1 LLPESGCIKK
11 QKMGVIMKL
20 TVALRV
26 IGGFGIISL
35 LLLIIGTTSYVS
47 LNNISASTAEVNQVS
62 IPALE
67 QSALMQS
74 GFVVMSKQS
83 LQAFYATSLQEVSSL
98 RTLFSE
104 EQQRYAQA
112 AKTLNTAVQ
121 HEATLKRA
129 AETVNE
135 AYSNFTPVT
144 TQLFQQLENNLAL
157 RDNIESKLAELET
170 QADDTAS
177 LILDF
182 TDTRD
187 VQRRFPRSYQA
198 ATGIETGINTLI
210 SNVVDLNRTNSDS
223 TANTIS
229 NEIAFR
235 LKELNDQFTIIKTET
250 AGQVS
255 LVDDLAEKFAEI
267 NTLLAGNN
275 SIVELKARRLQS
287 TADATALLASA
298 EQQTAS
304 AMASLAGLLNQ
315 ASTAAENIQQDS
327 ASGVSN
333 AITLIFIVV
342 LISIIVSV
350 VIATLT
356 VRSISIPLAKVNQI
370 LGVVAS
376 GDMTQK
382 LDDSAQDEFGELARN
397 CNKVIANLQQLI
409 QGIISRST
417 QLAAAS
423 EQTSAITVQ
432 TTQAIRE
439 QKSQVTQAAT
449 ATTEMSSTA
458 QGVLQSSNDA
468 VAEIKNA
475 DNEAERVKG
484 ISLENKSII
493 LQLSHEV
500 EQASVVINKLHKDSA
515 SIGSILDVI
524 RGIAEQTNLLALNAA
539 IEAARAGEQG
549 RGFAVVADE
558 VRSLAS
564 KTQASTQEIQAM
576 IQVLQSGAQAA
587 VEAMN
592 KGKKQAENCVAKT
605 EVATKALDSITH
617 AVHLAHDMSTQISDA
632 AKEQNQVS
640 HEISKLLESI
650 VSIAEETASGA
661 EQTSESSHEVARLAE
676 ELRVSVDQFKV

>member
-1 LLPESGCIKK
+1 
-11 QKMGVIMKL
+11 MKL

-26 IGGFGIISL
+26 MGGFGVISL
-35 LLLIIGTTSYVS
+35 LLLIIGLTSYS
-47 LNNISASTAEVNQVS
+47 RLNNISASTAEVNQVS

-67 QSALMQS
+67 QSALMKS
-74 GFVVMSKQS
+74 EFVLMSKKSLEAFHAQS
-83 LQAFYATSLQEVSSL
+83 ADDIRNLRQQFSGHQQSYDKAAQQLQQVLQHKVTL
-98 RTLFSE
+98 RNAANQVGTAYQEF
-104 EQQRYAQA
+104 QQTAERLYQQ
-112 AKTLNTAVQ
+112 LNTNIQ
-121 HEATLKRA
+121 
-129 AETVNE
+129 
-135 AYSNFTPVT
+135 
-144 TQLFQQLENNLAL
+144 L
-157 RDNIESKLAELET
+157 RDNITNKLSDLEMS
-170 QADDTAS
+170 ADDMAS
-177 LILDF
+177 LILDL
-182 TDTRD
+182 TDIRD

-198 ATGIETGINTLI
+198 STQMETGINTLI
-210 SNVVDLNRTNSDS
+210 NNVIDLNRTESDT
-223 TANTIS
+223 TAATVS

-235 LKELNDQFTIIKTET
+235 LQELKDQFAIIKAEAGNQIPQVEELEDKLNDVT
-250 AGQVS
+250 ANLSGS
-255 LVDDLAEKFAEI
+255 S
-267 NTLLAGNN
+267 
-275 SIVELKARRLQS
+275 SIPALKEQRLKGV
-287 TADATALLASA
+287 ANATALLGSA
-298 EQQTAS
+298 DEQTNNALSRLDTLLAQSS
-304 AMASLAGLLNQ
+304 AAAGDIQ
-315 ASTAAENIQQDS
+315 AAAEAD
-327 ASGVSN
+327 VRN
-333 AITLIFIVV
+333 AVTIILLVALGSIV
-342 LISIIVSV
+342 LAII
-350 VIATLT
+350 IAYFT
-356 VRSISIPLAKVNQI
+356 VRSIKQPLDKVNAI
-370 LGVVAS
+370 LEVVAS
-376 GDMTQK
+376 GDLTQK

-397 CNKVIANLQQLI
+397 CNKVINNLQQLI

-449 ATTEMSSTA
+449 ATTEMSSTS

-468 VAEIKNA
+468 LAEIKNA
-475 DNEAERVKG
+475 DKEAERVKS
-484 ISLENKSII
+484 ISLDNKKTII
-493 LQLSHEV
+493 QLSTEV
-500 EQASVVINKLHKDSA
+500 EQASGVINKLHKDSA

-592 KGKKQAENCVAKT
+592 KGKKQAENCVTQT
-605 EVATKALDSITH
+605 EVATNALDSITH
-617 AVHLAHDMSTQISDA
+617 AVHMAHDMSEQISSA

-676 ELRVSVDQFKV
+676 ELRQSVDQFKV

>member
-1 LLPESGCIKK
+1 
-11 QKMGVIMKL
+11 MKL

-26 IGGFGIISL
+26 IGGFGVISL
-35 LLLIIGTTSYVS
+35 LLLIIGATSYNRLS
-47 LNNISASTAEVNQVS
+47 SISTSTTEVNNVS

-67 QSALMQS
+67 NSAVMQS
-74 GFVVMSKQS
+74 QFVVMSKLS
-83 LQAFYATSLQEVSSL
+83 LQAFNASELSTVAAL
-98 RTLFSE
+98 RNQFNE
-104 EQQRYAQA
+104 EQQRYQQAADRLGNAVKDAAALKAAASSAAQA
-112 AKTLNTAVQ
+112 
-121 HEATLKRA
+121 
-129 AETVNE
+129 
-135 AYSNFTPVT
+135 YSAFTPVT
-144 TQLFQQLENNLAL
+144 TKLFEQLENNLKL
-157 RDNIESKLAELET
+157 RDRIDSKLATLET
-170 QADDTAS
+170 HADDMAS
-177 LILDF
+177 MILDF
-182 TDTRD
+182 TDVRD

-198 ATGIETGINTLI
+198 ATTVETGINTLI
-210 SNVVDLNRTNSDS
+210 SNVVELNRTTTDT
-223 TANTIS
+223 TATTIS
-229 NEIAFR
+229 NEIGFR
-235 LKELNDQFTIIKTET
+235 LKELNEQFATIQNET
-250 AGQVS
+250 RGQVS
-255 LVDDLAEKFAEI
+255 LVSDLEEKITAINGLLEGSDGIPAVKTQRLQSSAEAA
-267 NTLLAGNN
+267 TLLA
-275 SIVELKARRLQS
+275 A
-287 TADATALLASA
+287 A
-298 EQQTAS
+298 EQQTAN
-304 AMASLAGLLNQ
+304 AMAVLAGLLNQ
-315 ASTAAENIQQDS
+315 ASNAAEKIQQETS
-327 ASGVSN
+327 AGVSN
-333 AITLIFIVV
+333 AITIIALVV
-342 LISIIVSV
+342 LGSVILAIVISVY
-350 VIATLT
+350 T
-356 VRSISIPLAKVNQI
+356 VGTITKPLAKVNAI

-376 GDMTQK
+376 GDLTQK

-417 QLAAAS
+417 QLAAAA

-484 ISLENKSII
+484 ISLENKGII

-576 IQVLQSGAQAA
+576 IQVLQSGAHAA

-592 KGKKQAENCVAKT
+592 KGRKQAENCVAKT
-605 EVATKALDSITH
+605 EVATTALDSITH
-617 AVHLAHDMSTQISDA
+617 AVHLAHDMSEQISAA

-661 EQTSESSHEVARLAE
+661 EQTSESSHEVARLSE
-676 ELRVSVDQFKV
+676 ELRVSVEQFKV

>member
-1 LLPESGCIKK
+1 
-11 QKMGVIMKL
+11 MKL

-26 IGGFGIISL
+26 IGGFGFISL
-35 LLLIIGTTSYVS
+35 LLLVIGGTSFVS
-47 LNNISASTAEVNQVS
+47 LKNISASTSEVNEVS

-67 QSALMQS
+67 HSAVMKS
-74 GFVVMSKQS
+74 EFVIMSKLSQE
-83 LQAFYATSLQEVSSL
+83 AFYAESLSEIDKLRAQFSSEKQNYEQSYNDLVQVVAKNASL
-98 RTLFSE
+98 RASLDKTSE
-104 EQQRYAQA
+104 VYA
-112 AKTLNTAVQ
+112 K
-121 HEATLKRA
+121 
-129 AETVNE
+129 
-135 AYSNFTPVT
+135 FTPISA
-144 TQLFQQLENNLAL
+144 QLVQKLEQSLKV
-157 RDNIESKLAELET
+157 RDTITDKMSDLEMN
-170 QADDTAS
+170 ADDMAS

-182 TDTRD
+182 TDVRD
-187 VQRRFPRSYQA
+187 VQRRFPKSYQA
-198 ATGIETGINTLI
+198 ATSIETGINTLV
-210 SNVVDLNRTNSDS
+210 SNVVDLNRTTSET
-223 TANTIS
+223 TATTIS

-235 LKELNDQFTIIKTET
+235 LKDIKEQFATMQTET
-250 AGQVS
+250 TGQVNMIS
-255 LVDDLAEKFAEI
+255 DLSEKVTNIDALLDGANGI
-267 NTLLAGNN
+267 PALKAQRLQQISQASTLL
-275 SIVELKARRLQS
+275 VQS
-287 TADATALLASA
+287 E
-298 EQQTAS
+298 EQTTL
-304 AMASLAGLLNQ
+304 AMASLEELLNQ
-315 ASTAAENIQQDS
+315 ASKAAERIQKETESDVAS
-327 ASGVSN
+327 AINTIV
-333 AITLIFIVV
+333 IVV
-342 LISIIVSV
+342 LFSIVISI
-350 VIATLT
+350 VIAYLT
-356 VRSISIPLAKVNQI
+356 VRRITVPLAQVNHI

-376 GDMTQK
+376 GDLTQK
-382 LDDSAQDEFGELARN
+382 LDDSAKDEFGVLAAN
-397 CNKVIANLQQLI
+397 CNKVILSLQQLI

-432 TTQAIRE
+432 TTHAIRE

-458 QGVLQSSNDA
+458 QGVLQSANDA
-468 VAEIKNA
+468 VNEIKNA

-484 ISLENKSII
+484 ISIENKSII
-493 LQLSHEV
+493 LQLSKEV
-500 EQASVVINKLHKDSA
+500 DQASVVINKLHKDSA

-576 IQVLQSGAQAA
+576 IQVLQSGAHAA

-592 KGKKQAENCVAKT
+592 KGKKQAENCVEKT
-605 EVATKALDSITH
+605 EVATKALDSITN
-617 AVHLAHDMSTQISDA
+617 AVHLAHDMSEQISDA

-676 ELRVSVDQFKV
+676 ELRLSVAQFKV

>member
-1 LLPESGCIKK
+1 
-11 QKMGVIMKL
+11 MKL

-26 IGGFGIISL
+26 IGGFSIISL
-35 LLLIIGTTSYVS
+35 LLLIIGATSYSS
-47 LNNISASTAEVNQVS
+47 LNDINSSTAEVNNVS

-67 QSALMQS
+67 NSALMKS
-74 GFVVMSKQS
+74 EFVIMSRLS
-83 LQAFYATSLQEVSSL
+83 LEAYYSNSLTDIANVKKE
-98 RTLFSE
+98 FASE
-104 EQQRYAQA
+104 KQRYDA
-112 AKTLNTAVQ
+112 ASEQLQRVVQ
-121 HEATLKRA
+121 QQPSLSAA
-129 AETVNE
+129 AEQVSQ
-135 AYSNFTPVT
+135 AYNSFIPVT
-144 TQLFQQLENNLAL
+144 SRLFQQLENSLSLGESLN
-157 RDNIESKLAELET
+157 SKLSELEMS
-170 QADDTAS
+170 ADDMAS

-182 TDTRD
+182 TDVRD
-187 VQRRFPRSYQA
+187 VKRRFPDSYQA
-198 ATGIETGINTLI
+198 ATSIETGINILV
-210 SNVVDLNRTNSDS
+210 SNVVDLVRTPSEA
-223 TANTIS
+223 TATTIS

-235 LKELNDQFTIIKTET
+235 LKDLNTQFATIETET
-250 AGQVS
+250 AGQVN
-255 LVDDLAEKFAEI
+255 LVSDLAEKVQEI
-267 NTLLAGNN
+267 NALLDGNN
-275 SIVELKARRLQS
+275 SLPALKTRRLQS
-287 TADATALLASA
+287 VKEATELLASA
-298 EQQTAS
+298 EQQT
-304 AMASLAGLLNQ
+304 
-315 ASTAAENIQQDS
+315 
-327 ASGVSN
+327 SN
-333 AITLIFIVV
+333 AISSLDQLLAQARSAAEDIQRTAADDVSDAITTIFIVV
-342 LISIIVSV
+342 VVSILLSII
-350 VIATLT
+350 IAYFT
-356 VRSISIPLAKVNQI
+356 VRSISRPLAEVNQI

-376 GDMTQK
+376 GDLTQK
-382 LDDSAQDEFGELARN
+382 LDAHAQDEFGELARN
-397 CNKVIANLQQLI
+397 CNQVIGNLQQLI

-484 ISLENKSII
+484 ISLENKATI
-493 LQLSHEV
+493 LQLSREV
-500 EQASVVINKLHKDSA
+500 DQASEVINKLHKDSA

-576 IQVLQSGAQAA
+576 IQVLQSGAHAA

-592 KGKKQAENCVAKT
+592 KGKKQAENCVAQT

-617 AVHLAHDMSTQISDA
+617 AVHLAHDMSEQISDA

-640 HEISKLLESI
+640 HEISNLLESI
-650 VSIAEETASGA
+650 VAIAEETASGA

-676 ELRVSVDQFKV
+676 ELRLSVEQFKV

>member
-1 LLPESGCIKK
+1 
-11 QKMGVIMKL
+11 M
-20 TVALRV
+20 
-26 IGGFGIISL
+26 GGFGVISL
-35 LLLIIGTTSYVS
+35 LLLIIGATAYVS
-47 LNNISASTAEVNQVS
+47 LNNISSSTAEVNEVS

-67 QSALMQS
+67 NSALMQS
-74 GFVVMSKQS
+74 EFVVMSKLS
-83 LQAFYATSLQEVSSL
+83 LQAFNAESLAEVASL
-98 RTLFSE
+98 RKQFAT
-104 EQQRYAQA
+104 EQERYQA
-112 AKTLNTAVQ
+112 ASGRLISAVQ
-121 HEATLKRA
+121 RNQTLKA
-129 AETVNE
+129 AANNAEQ
-135 AYSNFTPVT
+135 AYSTFIPVS
-144 TQLFQQLENNLAL
+144 TQLFDQLQNNLQL
-157 RDNIESKLAELET
+157 RDSIDSKISDLEMH
-170 QADDTAS
+170 ADDTAS

-182 TDTRD
+182 TDVRD

-198 ATGIETGINTLI
+198 ATSIETGINTLV
-210 SNVVDLNRTNSDS
+210 SNVVDLNRTLSDT

-235 LKELNDQFTIIKTET
+235 LKDLNEQVATITQET
-250 AGQVS
+250 DGKID
-255 LVDDLAEKFAEI
+255 LVTDLTDKVAEI
-267 NTLLAGNN
+267 NNLLGGNN
-275 SIVELKARRLQS
+275 SIVALKNSRLQS
-287 TADATALLASA
+287 TAEATRLLASVE
-298 EQQTAS
+298 EQTQS
-304 AMASLAGLLNQ
+304 AMTVLAGLLNQ
-315 ASTAAENIQQDS
+315 ASQAAESIQQDS
-327 ASGVSN
+327 ATGVSN
-333 AITLIFIVV
+333 AITTIFIVV
-342 LISIIVSV
+342 IVSILLAV
-350 VIATLT
+350 VIAFIT
-356 VRSISIPLAKVNQI
+356 VKSITNPLDKVNAI

-376 GDMTQK
+376 GDLTQK
-382 LDDSAQDEFGELARN
+382 LDDSAKDEFGELARN
-397 CNKVIANLQQLI
+397 CNTVIASLQQLI

-484 ISLENKSII
+484 ISLENKAII
-493 LQLSHEV
+493 IQLSREV

-592 KGKKQAENCVAKT
+592 KGKKQAENCVEKT

-617 AVHLAHDMSTQISDA
+617 AVHLAHDMSEQISDA

-676 ELRVSVDQFKV
+676 ELRVSVEQFKV

>member
-1 LLPESGCIKK
+1 
-11 QKMGVIMKL
+11 MKL
-20 TVALRV
+20 TVALRI

-35 LLLIIGTTSYVS
+35 LLLVIGATSYVS
-47 LNNISASTAEVNQVS
+47 LNNISTSTAEVNEVS

-67 QSALMQS
+67 NSAQMQS
-74 GFVVMSKQS
+74 EFVIMSKLS
-83 LQAFYATSLQEVSSL
+83 LQAFNATSLEDVGSMRQQFN
-98 RTLFSE
+98 T
-104 EQQRYAQA
+104 EQQRYQQASAQLA
-112 AKTLNTAVQ
+112 TAVQ
-121 HEATLKRA
+121 HNAPLKTA
-129 AETVNE
+129 AQTVAQ
-135 AYSNFTPVT
+135 AYDSFIPVT
-144 TQLFQQLENNLAL
+144 TALFAQLENNLKL
-157 RDNIESKLAELET
+157 RDGIDSKLSDLEMH
-170 QADDTAS
+170 ADDMAS

-182 TDTRD
+182 TDVRD

-198 ATGIETGINTLI
+198 ATSIETGINTLI
-210 SNVVDLNRTNSDS
+210 SNVVDLNRTLSDT
-223 TANTIS
+223 TANTIA

-235 LKELNDQFTIIKTET
+235 LKDLNDQFAVIEAET
-250 AGQVS
+250 AGQIN
-255 LVDDLAEKFAEI
+255 LIADLAEKVAEI

-275 SIVELKARRLQS
+275 SIVDMKTQRLQS
-287 TADATALLASA
+287 SAEATRLLASA
-298 EQQTAS
+298 EEQTAS
-304 AMASLAGLLNQ
+304 AMTSLAGLLTQ
-315 ASTAAENIQQDS
+315 ARNAAEGIQRD
-327 ASGVSN
+327 AATGVAN
-333 AITLIFIVV
+333 AITTIFIVV
-342 LISIIVSV
+342 VVSIVLAI
-350 VIATLT
+350 VIAYIT
-356 VRSISIPLAKVNQI
+356 VKSIKNPLDKVNAI

-382 LDDSAQDEFGELARN
+382 LDDSAKDEFGELARN

-475 DNEAERVKG
+475 DSEAERVKG
-484 ISLENKSII
+484 ISLENKAII

-515 SIGSILDVI
+515 SIGGILDVI

-576 IQVLQSGAQAA
+576 IQVLQSGAHAA

-592 KGKKQAENCVAKT
+592 KGKQQAENCVEKT

-617 AVHLAHDMSTQISDA
+617 AVHLAHDMSEQISDA

-676 ELRVSVDQFKV
+676 ELRVSVEQFKV

>member
-1 LLPESGCIKK
+1 
-11 QKMGVIMKL
+11 MKL

-35 LLLIIGTTSYVS
+35 LLLIIGITAYGS
-47 LNNISASTAEVNQVS
+47 LSNISESTAEVNQIS

-67 QSALMQS
+67 NSAAMQS
-74 GFVVMSKQS
+74 EFVIMSKLS
-83 LQAFYATSLQEVSSL
+83 LQAFNAASLPEIEQL
-98 RTLFSE
+98 RKQFSN
-104 EQQRYAQA
+104 EQQTYQQA
-112 AKTLNTAVQ
+112 SERLMNAVQ
-121 HEATLKRA
+121 EEVTLKA
-129 AETVNE
+129 AAGEVNQ
-135 AYSNFTPVT
+135 AYSSFIPVST
-144 TQLFQQLENNLAL
+144 KLFEELKNNLTL
-157 RDNIESKLAELET
+157 RDTIDNKLSELEGH
-170 QADDTAS
+170 ADDMAS

-182 TDTRD
+182 TDVRD

-198 ATGIETGINTLI
+198 ATSIETGINTLI
-210 SNVVDLNRTNSDS
+210 SNVVDLNRTLSDT

-235 LKELNDQFTIIKTET
+235 LKELNDQFAVIKTET
-250 AGQVS
+250 ADQVS
-255 LVDDLAEKFAEI
+255 LVTELEDKVSAI
-267 NTLLAGNN
+267 NASLDGSQGIPA
-275 SIVELKARRLQS
+275 LKLKRLQS
-287 TADATALLASA
+287 SADATTLLASA

-304 AMASLAGLLNQ
+304 GMASLAGLLSQ
-315 ASTAAENIQQDS
+315 ASKAAEVIQRDAS
-327 ASGVSN
+327 SGVSN
-333 AITLIFIVV
+333 AITTIFIVV
-342 LISIIVSV
+342 LLSIIFSV
-350 VIATLT
+350 IIATVT
-356 VRSISIPLAKVNQI
+356 VRSIAIPLAKVNQI

-382 LDDSAQDEFGELARN
+382 LDDSAKDEFGELARN
-397 CNKVIANLQQLI
+397 CNKVSANLQQLI

-484 ISLENKSII
+484 ISLENKAII

-576 IQVLQSGAQAA
+576 IQVLQSGAHAA

-592 KGKKQAENCVAKT
+592 KGRKQAENCVEKT

-617 AVHLAHDMSTQISDA
+617 AVHLAHDMSEQISDA

-676 ELRVSVDQFKV
+676 ELRVSVEQFKV

>member
-1 LLPESGCIKK
+1 
-11 QKMGVIMKL
+11 MKL

-26 IGGFGIISL
+26 MGGFGVISL
-35 LLLIIGTTSYVS
+35 LLLIIGITAYHRLSTI
-47 LNNISASTAEVNQVS
+47 NSATIEVNNVS

-67 QSALMQS
+67 NSAMMKS
-74 GFVVMSKQS
+74 EFVIMSKLS
-83 LQAFYATSLQEVSSL
+83 LQAYNATELSDVSDFKT
-98 RTLFSE
+98 RFAK
-104 EQQRYAQA
+104 EQQVYEAAAQKLNA
-112 AKTLNTAVQ
+112 AVSNET
-121 HEATLKRA
+121 TLKLA
-129 AETVNE
+129 ASAVAD
-135 AYSNFTPVT
+135 AYNQFTPVSRRLFE
-144 TQLFQQLENNLAL
+144 QLDTGLKL
-157 RDNIESKLAELET
+157 RDSIDSKLADLEMH
-170 QADDTAS
+170 ADDMAS

-182 TDTRD
+182 TDVRD
-187 VQRRFPRSYQA
+187 VQRRFPRSYAA
-198 ATGIETGINTLI
+198 ATALETGINTLI
-210 SNVVDLNRTNSDS
+210 SNVVDLNRTTSDS
-223 TANTIS
+223 TATTIS

-235 LKELNDQFTIIKTET
+235 LKDLNEQFATIKTE
-250 AGQVS
+250 AGAQIT
-255 LVDDLAEKFAEI
+255 LVADLEDKVNAI
-267 NTLLAGNN
+267 NELLHPTNGIPAIKAARIASSTEASELLN
-275 SIVELKARRLQS
+275 SV
-287 TADATALLASA
+287 
-298 EQQTAS
+298 EQQTAE
-304 AMASLAGLLNQ
+304 AITVLEGLLNK
-315 ASTAAENIQQDS
+315 ASAAAEDIQQQATQS
-327 ASGVSN
+327 VAN
-333 AITLIFIVV
+333 AITIIFAVMLGSVV
-342 LISIIVSV
+342 LAIAISFY
-350 VIATLT
+350 T
-356 VRSISIPLAKVNQI
+356 VGSITKPLDKVNAI

-376 GDMTQK
+376 GDLTQK
-382 LDDSAQDEFGELARN
+382 LDDSAKDEFGDLARN
-397 CNKVIANLQQLI
+397 CNTVIANLQQLI

-432 TTQAIRE
+432 TTQAIKE

-475 DNEAERVKG
+475 DSEAERVKG
-484 ISLENKSII
+484 ISLENKEII

-500 EQASVVINKLHKDSA
+500 EQASIVINKLHKDSA

-576 IQVLQSGAQAA
+576 IQVLQSGAHAA

-617 AVHLAHDMSTQISDA
+617 AVHLAHDMSEQISDA

-676 ELRVSVDQFKV
+676 ELRVSVEQFKV

>member
-1 LLPESGCIKK
+1 
-11 QKMGVIMKL
+11 MKL

-26 IGGFGIISL
+26 MGGFGVISL
-35 LLLIIGTTSYVS
+35 LLLIIGITSYNRLS
-47 LNNISASTAEVNQVS
+47 TINSATTEVNNVS

-67 QSALMQS
+67 NSAMMKS
-74 GFVVMSKQS
+74 EFVIMSKLS
-83 LQAFYATSLQEVSSL
+83 LQAFNA
-98 RTLFSE
+98 SE
-104 EQQRYAQA
+104 LSGVADFKSRFAKEQQVYEASAQKLNA
-112 AKTLNTAVQ
+112 AVSND
-121 HEATLKRA
+121 ATLKLA
-129 AETVNE
+129 ASAAADAYNE
-135 AYSNFTPVT
+135 FTPVSRR
-144 TQLFQQLENNLAL
+144 LFEQLEAGLKL
-157 RDNIESKLAELET
+157 RDSINSKLSDLEMH
-170 QADDTAS
+170 ADDMAS

-182 TDTRD
+182 TDVRD
-187 VQRRFPRSYQA
+187 VQRRFPRSYTA
-198 ATGIETGINTLI
+198 ATALETGINTLI
-210 SNVVDLNRTNSDS
+210 SNVIDLNRTTSDI
-223 TANTIS
+223 TATTIS

-235 LKELNDQFTIIKTET
+235 LKDLNEQFATMKTEAGAQVTLVADLEDKVT
-250 AGQVS
+250 A
-255 LVDDLAEKFAEI
+255 I
-267 NTLLAGNN
+267 NELLHPTNGIPA
-275 SIVELKARRLQS
+275 IKAARISSS
-287 TADATALLASA
+287 TDATALLNSV
-298 EQQTAS
+298 EQQTAQ
-304 AMASLAGLLNQ
+304 AITVLDGLLNK
-315 ASTAAENIQQDS
+315 ASAAAEDIQQQATQS
-327 ASGVSN
+327 VAN
-333 AITLIFIVV
+333 AITIIFAVMLGSV
-342 LISIIVSV
+342 LLAIGISVY
-350 VIATLT
+350 T
-356 VRSISIPLAKVNQI
+356 VGSITKPLAKVNAI

-376 GDMTQK
+376 GDLTQK
-382 LDDSAQDEFGELARN
+382 LDDSAKDEFGDLARN

-432 TTQAIRE
+432 TTQAIKE

-484 ISLENKSII
+484 ISLENKEII

-500 EQASVVINKLHKDSA
+500 EQASTVINKLHKDSA

-576 IQVLQSGAQAA
+576 IQVLQSGAHAA

-592 KGKKQAENCVAKT
+592 KGRKQAENCVAKT

-617 AVHLAHDMSTQISDA
+617 AVHLAHDMSEQISDA

-676 ELRVSVDQFKV
+676 ELRVSVEQFKV

>member
-1 LLPESGCIKK
+1 
-11 QKMGVIMKL
+11 MKL
-20 TVALRV
+20 TVALRI

-35 LLLIIGTTSYVS
+35 LLLLIGATAYIS
-47 LNNISASTAEVNQVS
+47 LNNISSSTAEVNQVS

-67 QSALMQS
+67 NSAQMQS
-74 GFVVMSKQS
+74 EFVIMSKLS
-83 LQAFYATSLQEVSSL
+83 LQAFNATELNEVDQLLQQ
-98 RTLFSE
+98 FST
-104 EQQRYAQA
+104 EQQRYQQA
-112 AKTLNTAVQ
+112 STQLARAVQ
-121 HEATLKRA
+121 DNAQLKGAA
-129 AETVNE
+129 AEV
-135 AYSNFTPVT
+135 AKSYDAFTPVSSALFS
-144 TQLFQQLENNLAL
+144 QLKTNLQL
-157 RDNIESKLAELET
+157 RDNIDSKIADVEMN
-170 QADDTAS
+170 ADDMAS

-182 TDTRD
+182 TDVRD
-187 VQRRFPRSYQA
+187 VQRRFPNAYKA
-198 ATGIETGINTLI
+198 ATSIETGINTLV
-210 SNVVDLNRTNSDS
+210 SNVVDLNRTTSDS
-223 TANTIS
+223 TANTIG
-229 NEIAFR
+229 NEISFR
-235 LKELNDQFTIIKTET
+235 LKELNDQFAIIETDT
-250 AGQVS
+250 AGQVA
-255 LVDDLAEKFAEI
+255 LVADMAEKVAELNNLLSGSNSVVALKMQRLQGI
-267 NTLLAGNN
+267 AEATGLLA
-275 SIVELKARRLQS
+275 R
-287 TADATALLASA
+287 A
-298 EQQTAS
+298 EQQTAA
-304 AMASLAGLLNQ
+304 AMTSLAGLLSQ
-315 ASTAAENIQQDS
+315 ARTAAETIQQES
-327 ASGVSN
+327 ANGVAN
-333 AITLIFIVV
+333 AITTIFIVV
-342 LISIIVSV
+342 VVSILLAV
-350 VIATLT
+350 VIAYIT
-356 VRSISIPLAKVNQI
+356 VKSIKNPLDKVNAI

-376 GDMTQK
+376 GDLTQK
-382 LDDSAQDEFGELARN
+382 LDDKAQDEFGELARN

-484 ISLENKSII
+484 ISLENKAII

-500 EQASVVINKLHKDSA
+500 EQASEVINKLHKDSA

-576 IQVLQSGAQAA
+576 IQVLQSGAHAA

-592 KGKKQAENCVAKT
+592 KGKKQAENCVEKT

-617 AVHLAHDMSTQISDA
+617 AVHLAHDMSMQISDSA
-632 AKEQNQVS
+632 QEQNQVS

-650 VSIAEETASGA
+650 VTIAEQTASGA

-676 ELRVSVDQFKV
+676 ELRVSVEQFKV

>member
-1 LLPESGCIKK
+1 
-11 QKMGVIMKL
+11 MKL

-47 LNNISASTAEVNQVS
+47 LNNISASTAEVNEVS

-74 GFVVMSKQS
+74 GFVLMSKHS
-83 LQAFYATSLQEVSSL
+83 LQAFYSTSLEEVSSL
-98 RTLFSE
+98 RRLFSE
-104 EQQRYAQA
+104 EQQRYGQA
-112 AKTLNTAVQ
+112 AKVLASAVQ
-121 HEATLKRA
+121 HDATLKRA
-129 AETVNE
+129 SESVDQ
-135 AYSNFTPVT
+135 AYNSFTPVT
-144 TQLFQQLENNLAL
+144 TQLFQQLENNLTL
-157 RDNIESKLAELET
+157 RDNISSKLSDLET
-170 QADDTAS
+170 HADDMAS

-182 TDTRD
+182 TDVSD

-198 ATGIETGINTLI
+198 ATRIETGINTLI
-210 SNVVDLNRTNSDS
+210 SNVVDLNRTMSDS

-235 LKELNDQFTIIKTET
+235 LKELNEQFETIKTET

-255 LVDDLAEKFAEI
+255 LIADLEEKVAEI

-275 SIVELKARRLQS
+275 SIVELKTRRLQS
-287 TADATALLASA
+287 TAEATTLLASA
-298 EQQTAS
+298 EQQTVS
-304 AMASLAGLLNQ
+304 AMTSLAGLLNQ
-315 ASTAAENIQQDS
+315 ASTAAETIQQDS

-333 AITLIFIVV
+333 AITLIFTVV
-342 LISIIVSV
+342 LFSIIVSV
-350 VIATLT
+350 VIATVT

-382 LDDSAQDEFGELARN
+382 LDDSAKDEFGELARN

-458 QGVLQSSNDA
+458 QGVLQSSKDA

-640 HEISKLLESI
+640 HEISNLLESI

-676 ELRVSVDQFKV
+676 ELRVSVEQFKV